1 MWILTLYIDIV
12 DITIPI
18 TILYISKCSEITR
31 CVCICVFYVYM
42 IKINITKEKTLIA
55 YHVDDLLQSDA
66 KPHLQWF
73 TLIRDRSL
81 QGVVICQQVI
91 Q

>member
-1 MWILTLYIDIV
+1 MYACVLYV
-12 DITIPI
+12 TC
-18 TILYISKCSEITR
+18 LKYA
-31 CVCICVFYVYM
+31 
-42 IKINITKEKTLIA
+42 TKGKDLVT

-66 KPHLQWF
+66 KLHLQWF
-73 TLIRDRSL
+73 ALIRDRSL

>member
-1 MWILTLYIDIV
+1 MT
-12 DITIPI
+12 
-18 TILYISKCSEITR
+18 
-31 CVCICVFYVYM
+31 
-42 IKINITKEKTLIA
+42 

-66 KPHLQWF
+66 KLHLQRF
-73 TLIRDRSL
+73 ALIRDRSL

>member
-1 MWILTLYIDIV
+1 M
-12 DITIPI
+12 
-18 TILYISKCSEITR
+18 
-31 CVCICVFYVYM
+31 CVCTYLKYM
-42 IKINITKEKTLIA
+42 TKEKNLIA

-66 KPHLQWF
+66 KLHLQWF
-73 TLIRDRSL
+73 TLVRDRSL

>member
-1 MWILTLYIDIV
+1 MFSILHARARAC
-12 DITIPI
+12 
-18 TILYISKCSEITR
+18 IL
-31 CVCICVFYVYM
+31 CILKYVM
-42 IKINITKEKTLIA
+42 KEEDSVT
-55 YHVDDLLQSDA
+55 YHVDDLLKSDA
-66 KPHLQWF
+66 KLHFQWF